1 MQPNWP
7 LRVTAE
13 YLVIAAC
20 ILAAA
25 GSPWLFVPA
34 AWLAGIRLHALA
46 IIGHWASHGV
56 APRWLEAFCMAPIG
70 VDAVKYHNFHGKHHA
85 AVSELTRDPEAQ
97 IVSRFARRWASARWH
112 DSLLDLLGLHL
123 DEGIAIMRHVASHKS
138 MALALAVNIAGLAMF
153 GVAALALPVGLG
165 TGFIFAH
172 RLRAR
177 TEHDHIHRP
186 GVTFVQTTA
195 PILLKRAVYLPH
207 YTWLHAQH
215 HYAPADSV
223 PQLNYL
229 KMENP

>member
-1 MQPNWP
+1 MLPNWP
-7 LRVTAE
+7 LRVAAE

-56 APRWLEAFCMAPIG
+56 APRRLEVFCFAPIG
-70 VDAVKYHNFHGKHHA
+70 VDAVKYRSFHGVHHY
-85 AVSELTRDPEAQ
+85 AVGQEIDPEAQ
-97 IVSRFARRWASARWH
+97 IVGRFSKRWASVRRH

-123 DEGIAIMRHVASHKS
+123 DEGIAIMRHVASPKS
-138 MALALAVNIAGLAMF
+138 LALALAVNIAALAMF

-177 TEHDHIHRP
+177 TEHDHIHQP
-186 GVTFVQTTA
+186 GKTFVQRVA
-195 PILLKRAVYLPH
+195 PAWWKRAIYLPH

-215 HYAPADSV
+215 HYAPVDSV
-223 PQLNYL
+223 HSLSYL